1 MNMHLYPKLA
11 WHGIIKNKKTYVPF
25 LLTSIG
31 LVMMFYIVS
40 YLTYNKSVKQMRGG
54 GDMQLILSWG
64 VPVVAFFVVI
74 FLFYMNSF
82 LMRRRKTEFGLY
94 NILGMGKGNIARVLL
109 WQNLMLFAVSIV
121 GGLGMGILLS
131 KLAEL
136 CAAKMLS
143 NQASLAFVIEPSAV
157 RNTLFLTV
165 LSFVLILLYSLG
177 QIRVAKPIELLHGE
191 KTGEKPPKARWIL
204 ALLGMLLLGTAYYLA
219 LTTKD
224 PIQALLV
231 LFIAIVLVIIA
242 SYLLFICGSVA
253 LCKLLQKNKKYYY
266 KLNHFVSVSS
276 MSYRMKRNG
285 ASLASICILSTGV
298 LVMISSSLCLRIGE
312 DASLHTRYPRDLEV
326 GVFTKDYDQSVA
338 ASSYIEQQVDAVLQA
353 SHQTRKNELAY
364 NNLNFAALRQGSN
377 LSVKQY
383 TEVSGTQYAESID
396 KLVMLNIV
404 TLDTY
409 EKITGTTETL
419 GENEV
424 LLCMFRGTFSGD
436 SLNID
441 DQFQFHIKKQVPDFL
456 EIGNNAIATYP
467 TMYLV
472 VPDGETM
479 SRLYEYQYSVYG
491 EKMASSYQTW
501 LGFDLDC
508 NADTQMELEKQLEQQ
523 FADNAQTHQ
532 EYFYEVKSLEMQRY
546 SFYSLF
552 GGLLYLGILLSV
564 VFLFGTVLIM
574 YYKQISEGY
583 EDAARFEILQKVG
596 MTRKEIKKSINS
608 QILTVFAAPLL
619 ASGVHLCFAFPLIRK
634 LLLMFGLS
642 NTPLLVGVTG
652 GSYLVFAVLYV
663 VMYKATSHSYYQ
675 LVK

>member
-109 WQNLMLFAVSIV
+109 WQNLMLFVVSIV

-242 SYLLFICGSVA
+242 SYLLFICGSNTAFGRFWIETGFPLIFSPTACVIAAVVVA
-253 LCKLLQKNKKYYY
+253 FPL
-266 KLNHFVSVSS
+266 
-276 MSYRMKRNG
+276 MYRNALGAFESLDRN
-285 ASLASICILSTGV
+285 
-298 LVMISSSLCLRIGE
+298 
-312 DASLHTRYPRDLEV
+312 
-326 GVFTKDYDQSVA
+326 
-338 ASSYIEQQVDAVLQA
+338 
-353 SHQTRKNELAY
+353 
-364 NNLNFAALRQGSN
+364 
-377 LSVKQY
+377 
-383 TEVSGTQYAESID
+383 
-396 KLVMLNIV
+396 ML
-404 TLDTY
+404 
-409 EKITGTTETL
+409 
-419 GENEV
+419 
-424 LLCMFRGTFSGD
+424 
-436 SLNID
+436 
-441 DQFQFHIKKQVPDFL
+441 
-456 EIGNNAIATYP
+456 
-467 TMYLV
+467 
-472 VPDGETM
+472 
-479 SRLYEYQYSVYG
+479 
-491 EKMASSYQTW
+491 
-501 LGFDLDC
+501 
-508 NADTQMELEKQLEQQ
+508 
-523 FADNAQTHQ
+523 
-532 EYFYEVKSLEMQRY
+532 
-546 SFYSLF
+546 
-552 GGLLYLGILLSV
+552 
-564 VFLFGTVLIM
+564 
-574 YYKQISEGY
+574 
-583 EDAARFEILQKVG
+583 DAARTLGWSNAKIFVRLMLPLSWSSIAAG
-596 MTRKEIKKSINS
+596 MV
-608 QILTVFAAPLL
+608 LAFARAL
-619 ASGVHLCFAFPLIRK
+619 GE
-634 LLLMFGLS
+634 FGATLFMAG
-642 NTPLLVGVTG
+642 NYVGVTRTIPIAIYFEWMNG
-652 GSYLVFAVLYV
+652 NSDVAWFWTGVIIVFSLVVIVFINLWSGHTTKYR
-663 VMYKATSHSYYQ
+663 KRSE
-675 LVK
+675 